1 MTVCSKFYVR
11 SFKAKNRVLEFNYQK
26 MTSFESVRCSKTDAQ
41 VSSRSVFLKML
52 MVLLGFMIDVHSLK
66 AKNKVSELDY
76 QKMNTLEIVRCSKN
90 HV

>member
-1 MTVCSKFYVR
+1 MGQTLLDVCSFE
-11 SFKAKNRVLEFNYQK
+11 AKNRVLEFNYQK

-41 VSSRSVFLKML
+41 VSSRSVFLNIL
-52 MVLLGFMIDVHSLK
+52 MVLLGLVIDVRSFK
-66 AKNKVSELDY
+66 AKNKVNELDC